1 MKPLD
6 TITVLDL
13 SRALAGP
20 YCTLMLADMGAQV
33 IKVERPGTG
42 DDTRGWGPPFIDG
55 QSAYFLSINR
65 NKKSVTL
72 NLKEKEGKEIFYTL
86 SENADVIVENFRPGT
101 TEKLGIAYEDI
112 RSINEKIIYCSI
124 SGFGQTGPYKTRPGY
139 DLILQ
144 GMGGLMTMTGEEKR
158 PPVKIGVAI
167 TDIAAGMFAAYG
179 IVLALY
185 TRERTGTGQYIDT
198 SMLDCQVSW
207 LTYQAGNFFATG
219 ESPKRLGSAH
229 PTIVPYQAFETT
241 SGYINVAVGSEKLW
255 HNFCQAINHQ
265 ELADNPHYRTNRD
278 RVEHRKELITRL
290 QEIFSE
296 KTTEEWLRALQEKGV
311 PAGPI
316 YTFDQI
322 FSDPQVLHRNML
334 VEMEHPAA
342 GIIKQ
347 TGVPV
352 KLSKTPGSIELPPP
366 LLGEHT
372 AEILTSLGYTDDEIK
387 TLEEKGV
394 I

>member
-1 MKPLD
+1 MKPLEN
-6 TITVLDL
+6 IKVLDL

-20 YCTLMLADMGAQV
+20 YCTLMLADMGADVLKIEQ
-33 IKVERPGTG
+33 PGRG
-42 DDTRGWGPPFIDG
+42 DDTRGWGPPFVNG
-55 QSAYFLSINR
+55 ESAYFLSVNR
-65 NKKSVTL
+65 NKKSLTL
-72 NLKEKEGKEIFYTL
+72 NLKEEEGKKIFYSL
-86 SENADVIVENFRPGT
+86 SETADVIVENFRPGT
-101 TEKLGIAYEDI
+101 TEKLGVSYEDI
-112 RSINEKIIYCSI
+112 RNLSERIVYCSI
-124 SGFGQTGPYKTRPGY
+124 SGFGQSGPYKLRPGY

-179 IVLALY
+179 ILAALY
-185 TRERTGTGQYIDT
+185 TREKTGKGQYVDI

-219 ESPKRLGSAH
+219 VSPKRLGSAH
-229 PTIVPYQAFETT
+229 PTIVPYQAFETK

-255 HNFCQAINHQ
+255 QNFCSAVGHE
-265 ELADNPHYRTNRD
+265 ELTDDPKYKTNRD
-278 RVEHRKELITRL
+278 RVENRKELISLL
-290 QEIFSE
+290 QKIFSE
-296 KTTEEWLRALQEKGV
+296 KPTEEWLKAFHERGV

-334 VEMEHPAA
+334 VEMDHPVA
-342 GIIKQ
+342 GEIKQ

-352 KLSKTPGSIELPPP
+352 KLSETPGSIELPPP

-372 AEILTSLGYTDDEIK
+372 EEILRRLNYTDSETK
-387 TLEEKGV
+387 VLREKGV